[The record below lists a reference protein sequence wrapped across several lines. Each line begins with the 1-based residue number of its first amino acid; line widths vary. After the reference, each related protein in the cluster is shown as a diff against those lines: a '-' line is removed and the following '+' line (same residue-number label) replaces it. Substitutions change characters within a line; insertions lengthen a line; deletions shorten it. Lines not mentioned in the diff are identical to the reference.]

1 MPTHPARPVLQAL
14 LAVSVRKLPVLQAL
28 QALLAAWG
36 PRFQVRPVPREAS
49 AHRRWVPREAS
60 GQQAIA
66 ALLAVSVPQAVSMPP
81 QLVGLGQQRRA
92 RMKQLAA

>member
-66 ALLAVSVPQAVSMPP
+66 ALLAVSVPP